1 MGMHVRMLHDICL
14 NLEEACLVECVREVN
29 NVLGGFNLIVCK
41 EREKLWVGIK
51 GERS

>member
-1 MGMHVRMLHDICL
+1 MFGR
-14 NLEEACLVECVREVN
+14 ECVREVN